1 MNSILED
8 PDSLSIVIAR
18 HQSEGYGR
26 NKSKWVSD
34 YNAGIWMSIGTLI
47 KKKKDN
53 VVEFRAPFEEGPY
66 RLFVYVEDDVEKIAY
81 ANVPFFVL
89 PRDKNMKQ
97 SRPLQLKKRNLKI
110 VD

>member
-1 MNSILED
+1 MEKSEKIFIGGGNERKINQLTVDIIETKEA
-8 PDSLSIVIAR
+8 LSAITD
-18 HQSEGYGR
+18 
-26 NKSKWVSD
+26 N
-34 YNAGIWMSIGTLI
+34 
-47 KKKKDN
+47 N

-81 ANVPFFVL
+81 ANVPFFVI

-97 SRPLQLKKRNLKI
+97 SRSLQLKKRNLKI